1 MKYNLISPV
10 HLTSPAVRTEPVTVC
25 QIWIKHSSVFW
36 QVNYQCR
43 VPHAPDEL
51 PDGRP
56 RLPAQVW
63 ELWVVILCLSVAGR
77 IVWQMVSL
85 SNHRS
90 VTDRVIWLA
99 YIQRP
104 RFEMSYT
111 LLHLMDCKNIKQK
124 KKKTNVSEGP
134 LSAIMGSISRYSFS
148 HSWFIIRFSV
158 FFIYSTWKYN
168 YNKSGRVIVTSEWAL
183 CIYRATSLLQSVLVV
198 LLCIYS
204 GQIKHFYF
212 VKTYSGCIVVVSLF
226 VFVTIKSF

>member
-124 KKKTNVSEGP
+124 KKRQMSVKVLCLP
-134 LSAIMGSISRYSFS
+134 LWDLSADIHSVTHDLLSGFQCSSF
-148 HSWFIIRFSV
+148 IAPENTITIKV
-158 FFIYSTWKYN
+158 
-168 YNKSGRVIVTSEWAL
+168 
-183 CIYRATSLLQSVLVV
+183 VV
-198 LLCIYS
+198 LSWPQNELC
-204 GQIKHFYF
+204 
-212 VKTYSGCIVVVSLF
+212 
-226 VFVTIKSF
+226 VFTDLSATVRPRCPAVYLQRTN

>member
-148 HSWFIIRFSV
+148 HSWFII
-158 FFIYSTWKYN
+158 YSTWKYN

-183 CIYRATSLLQSVLVV
+183 CIYRALCHSPSSLS
-198 LLCIYS
+198 C
-204 GQIKHFYF
+204 
-212 VKTYSGCIVVVSLF
+212 CVSTADKLNTF
-226 VFVTIKSF
+226 IL